1 LPQCFQTALDY
12 PQVHSSH
19 LVQADPLVRQLQR
32 AQEVL
37 APLQNLVYQSPLVQ
51 EVLSIQMVQ
60 HFQMDLVVL
69 LVQKL
74 QHYQETPEHLRAQV
88 DLVDQMHQMVQVD
101 LLDLHF
107 L

>member
-1 LPQCFQTALDY
+1 
-12 PQVHSSH
+12 
-19 LVQADPLVRQLQR
+19 
-32 AQEVL
+32 
-37 APLQNLVYQSPLVQ
+37 
-51 EVLSIQMVQ
+51 MVQ